1 MRIVFWRFFFQGNS
15 NSLASIDVGV
25 AYTGLSS
32 FNPVIVGSLLAVS
45 TFTGPLLWS
54 ICLLERLLYSKAKE
68 RYCISQISSL
78 IFFRGL
84 QITFYLTEVTLQR
97 QHLFI
102 WSVFSPKLLYLAMA
116 VLVIN
121 VFYTLSILPHIFKR
135 PIKNQW

>member
-1 MRIVFWRFFFQGNS
+1 MTKLFFQGNS

-45 TFTGPLLWS
+45 TFCGPLMWS
-54 ICLLERLLYSKAKE
+54 MLLLQRLLYSKEK
-68 RYCISQISSL
+68 CISQISSL

-84 QITFYLTEVTLQR
+84 HISVYLTVITLQR

-102 WSVFSPKLLYLAMA
+102 WSVFSPKLLYLSMA

-121 VFYTLSILPHIFKR
+121 VFYTLTLLPHVYK
-135 PIKNQW
+135 KTTNKVSQ